1 MGLIL
6 VETLND
12 LDAFHRK
19 EASFFVRSPLLCEK
33 SFSSSGIIPN
43 FCLGSQPS
51 EIPLTLQPFNFQ
63 LIEAPYIVFHYHLF
77 FSTHALFFFLCFPS
91 LSLSL
96 FFFFFQI
103 QLQERLQLLQPF
115 IVPPSTYLFRHFR
128 DRWLHQNDMSFEAY
142 TELMGHIK
150 EIDIQWVV
158 AHLKHDSLLLEG
170 LLYALNQTSLMRI
183 LLYLLYHKVIWRASR
198 SS

>member
-96 FFFFFQI
+96 FFFFSKYSYKKGFSC
-103 QLQERLQLLQPF
+103 F
-115 IVPPSTYLFRHFR
+115 
-128 DRWLHQNDMSFEAY
+128 N
-142 TELMGHIK
+142 
-150 EIDIQWVV
+150 
-158 AHLKHDSLLLEG
+158 LLL
-170 LLYALNQTSLMRI
+170 YPPAHTSLGI
-183 LLYLLYHKVIWRASR
+183 LGTAGFIRMTWALRRTRSLWVTSR
-198 SS
+198 KSTFNGLWHISSMIHCCWKDYYMPLTRLRWCAYFSTCCITR